1 MDIRI
6 ETSRLILRPFTE
18 SDAAAASY
26 NSKQPSVAHYM
37 PEMVKETEEAAL
49 GWIRHVNKE
58 LFDVGKPCVLFAIVR
73 KADERC
79 MGCIFI
85 NRKGE
90 WGNVVEMGYYIADEY
105 QGNGYATEAGKAMIW
120 WAFEKAGQD
129 ELSVFAKPENE
140 ASRRV
145 IEKLGFI
152 YSDTR
157 LLPHNGEDCAFDCFR
172 LYHIDDITS
181 PEWDD
186 MRSLYR
192 LYRPESMGTFFNTRA
207 GGYNS
212 AVSNNYD
219 YQKFGACFPK
229 TDEAVRILN
238 VGCGTGIELDYIWG
252 QCPNAHITCVD
263 VSRGMLDVL
272 LKTHPDRHDC
282 ITIVKAS
289 YTDWDYPQKA
299 FDIVTSHAMMHHLFP
314 EEKTGVYRKI
324 LGAIKQGGAYIE
336 GGFIVGD
343 ALLAEQYRRRHEAIT
358 EGLTEK
364 EKASGEYHVDV
375 PLTLDV
381 QIQLLQNAG
390 FASVEVLAD
399 ETMLQYCRVILEAKK

>member
-1 MDIRI
+1 M

-26 NSKQPSVAHYM
+26 NSRQPSVAHYM
-37 PEMVKETEEAAL
+37 PEMVKETEEAAR
-49 GWIRHVNKE
+49 GWIRHVNQE
-58 LFDVGKPCVLFAIVR
+58 LVDTGKPCVLLAIVR

-79 MGCIFI
+79 IGCIFI
-85 NRKGE
+85 HRKE
-90 WGNVVEMGYYIADEY
+90 ERGNIVEMGYYVADEY
-105 QGNGYATEAGKAMIW
+105 QSDGYATEAGKAMLW

-129 ELSVFAKPENE
+129 ELSVFAKPGNE

-157 LLPHNGEDCAFDCFR
+157 LLPHNGGDCAFDCFR
-172 LYHIDDITS
+172 LYHIDDIPG
-181 PEWDD
+181 PEWED
-186 MRSLYR
+186 MRGLYR
-192 LYRPESMGTFFNTRA
+192 RYRSEPMGAFFNARA

-212 AVSNNYD
+212 ATSNYYD
-219 YQKFGACFPK
+219 YQKFGAYFPK
-229 TDEAVRILN
+229 TGEAVRILD
-238 VGCGTGIELDYIWG
+238 VGCGTGIELDHIWA

-272 LKTHPDRHDC
+272 LKNHPGRHGC
-282 ITIVKAS
+282 VTVVEAS
-289 YTDWDYPQKA
+289 YTDWEYPREA
-299 FDIVTSHAMMHHLFP
+299 FDIVTSHATMHHLFP

-324 LGAIKQGGAYIE
+324 RGTLKPSRVYIE
-336 GGFIVGD
+336 GDFIVGD

-364 EKASGEYHVDV
+364 ERASGEYHVDI

-381 QIQLLQNAG
+381 QIQLLRDAG

-399 ETMLQYCRVILEAKK
+399 ETTLQYCRVILEAKK